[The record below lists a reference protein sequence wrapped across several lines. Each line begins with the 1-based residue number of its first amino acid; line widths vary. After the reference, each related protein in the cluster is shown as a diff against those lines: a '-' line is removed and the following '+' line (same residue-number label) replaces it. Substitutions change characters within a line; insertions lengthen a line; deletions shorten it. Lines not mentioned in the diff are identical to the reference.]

1 MFLKE
6 IEIFYS
12 FCFLIYLYIL
22 VYFLWYFFVGWN
34 EAYKFMHMMN

>member
-22 VYFLWYFFVGWN
+22 VYFL
-34 EAYKFMHMMN
+34 